1 MKPLLFIIV
10 VVGVSMLVSLQVM
23 QEDTWFTYYAGGM
36 AGLLVSGAALEFWN
50 KRKRKQEEEEAKA
63 KGRRRW

>member
-10 VVGVSMLVSLQVM
+10 VVGVSIFISRHMA
-23 QEDTWFTYYAGGM
+23 EEITWFTYYTGVM

-50 KRKRKQEEEEAKA
+50 KRKRKQEEEAAKA